1 MSKKILV
8 TLPLSDE
15 QKAFLESRTEG
26 GEACSFVYKPDN
38 EVTAEDV
45 KDVNAVIGCIPP
57 ALFASAPL
65 VDWVQ
70 LHSAGYENY
79 AKPGVLQK
87 GCVLANASG
96 AYGLAVSEHML
107 AMTFDLLRH
116 FRVYHDNQRQ
126 HIWKEAGY
134 YRSVEGSVVTVLGM
148 GDIGGAYAR
157 KVKAMGAYV
166 IGVRKHDV
174 EKPDYLDEQI
184 TSDRLDEVLPRTDI
198 LAMVVPGGPETAHI
212 LSAERLA
219 LMKDD
224 SMIINVGRG
233 NAIDAE
239 ALKKLLQ
246 EGKFYGVA
254 LDVTD
259 PEPLPADDPL
269 WDMDRVLITPH
280 AAGRF
285 WLPETVVRILKI
297 AAENL
302 YAYTHG
308 GEMRNVVGRF

>member
-1 MSKKILV
+1 MTKKILV

-15 QKAFLESRTEG
+15 QKVFLESRPEG
-26 GEACSFVYKPDN
+26 GIPCTFVYKPDN
-38 EVTAEDV
+38 EVTAEDL
-45 KDVNAVIGCIPP
+45 KDTQVVIGCIPP
-57 ALFASAPL
+57 ALYKSAPQIE
-65 VDWVQ
+65 WVQ

-79 AKPGVLQK
+79 AVPGVLPS
-87 GCVLANASG
+87 GCILTNASG

-116 FRVYHDNQRQ
+116 FAVYHRNQTR
-126 HIWKEAGY
+126 HLWKEAGY
-134 YRSVEGSVVTVLGM
+134 YRSVEGSVVTVLGL

-157 KVKAMGAYV
+157 KMKAMGAYV
-166 IGVRKHDV
+166 IGVRKHET
-174 EKPDYLDEQI
+174 EKPEWLDEQV
-184 TSDRLDEVLPRTDI
+184 TSEHLDEVLPRTDI
-198 LAMVVPGGPETAHI
+198 LGMVVPGGPETRHI
-212 LSAERLA
+212 LNAERLA
-219 LMKDD
+219 LMKDE

-233 NAIDAE
+233 NAIDAD
-239 ALKKLLQ
+239 ALKQQLAA
-246 EGKFYGVA
+246 GKFYGVA

-269 WDMDRVLITPH
+269 WDVERVLITPH

-308 GEMRNVVGRF
+308 GKLRNVVN

>member
-15 QKAFLESRTEG
+15 QKAFLESRPEG
-26 GEACSFVYKPDN
+26 GTPCSFVYKPDN
-38 EVTAEDV
+38 EVTEADV
-45 KDVNAVIGCIPP
+45 KDVSAVIGCIKP
-57 ALFASAPL
+57 ALFASAPMIE
-65 VDWVQ
+65 WVQ
-70 LHSAGYENY
+70 LHSAGFENY
-79 AKPGVLQK
+79 AKPGVLPK
-87 GCVLANASG
+87 GCILTNATG

-116 FRVYHDNQRQ
+116 FRVYHHNQEQ

-134 YRSVEGSVVTVLGM
+134 YHSVEGSVVTVLGM
-148 GDIGGAYAR
+148 GDIGGSYAR
-157 KVKAMGAYV
+157 KVKALGAYV

-174 EKPDYLDEQI
+174 EKPDYLDEQV
-184 TSDRLDEVLPRTDI
+184 TVDRFDEVLPRTDI
-198 LAMVVPGGPETAHI
+198 LAMVIPGGPETRHI
-212 LSAERLA
+212 LDEKRLA

-233 NAIDAE
+233 NAIDAD
-239 ALKKLLQ
+239 ALKKFLS
-246 EGKFYGVA
+246 EGKFYGVG

-259 PEPLPADDPL
+259 PEPLPKEDTL
-269 WDMDRVLITPH
+269 WDCERVLLTPH

-297 AAENL
+297 AADNL
-302 YAYTHG
+302 YVYTHG
-308 GEMRNVVGRF
+308 GEMRNVVR